1 MDKIISALNE
11 IQEMSKKYEIP
22 EESILKLR
30 DEMARARVCTPVIG
44 KFSSGKSALINT
56 VLGFSNKIL
65 KEDITPETAVPTEIV
80 YSDTEEVVV
89 VRNDGACESISI
101 DDFRRFEADAM
112 TVKCVRLS
120 LTNSFLKEIP
130 DVMLVDMPGFESGF
144 EIHNKAI
151 DNYVSQS
158 MAYIVAFPADDM
170 IVRSSVGNILQ
181 ELCLHDMPLC
191 VVITKYDKR
200 NDDFDATLI
209 KMKES
214 LRKFIGD
221 REIRYCTTSSFD
233 GDAEEVEEFL
243 REIQDESQEILVRRY
258 IYSVMA
264 LLENT
269 ENYLRTTLKC
279 SQMSESELDE
289 QEEKI
294 KKDMSELES
303 KFSEEKSDFELSIS
317 ECVEEMKND
326 IQCALEAEEST
337 LVAMA
342 MNNQKINDHLNTV
355 VRNALTV
362 SIKNRFIPKVERYL
376 KRITTCLSSEAIGNI
391 NISIHFDA
399 NNLDKGITSSIVAV
413 AAGFLIGLPILGIV
427 AGIVMKLISDKK
439 REQVKQEVRVK
450 LRNEVFPQV
459 IEKVGSGIESEVTKQ
474 IEQVNS
480 SIEAELKKQREML
493 EKALCDI
500 REKMTAEKAEKEDL
514 EAEIKAD
521 LERIGEIRDGLQ

>member
-1 MDKIISALNE
+1 MEKIIAALNE
-11 IQEMSKKYEIP
+11 IQEMSRKYEIS
-22 EESILKLR
+22 EDGILQLLN
-30 DEMARARVCTPVIG
+30 EMEIARVCTPIIG
-44 KFSSGKSALINT
+44 KFSSGKSALVNT
-56 VLGFSNKIL
+56 ILGFSNKIL
-65 KEDITPETAVPTEIV
+65 REDITPETAVPAEIV

-89 VRNDGACESISI
+89 VRNDGSCERISI
-101 DDFRRFEADAM
+101 DDFRRFEADAT
-112 TVKCVRLS
+112 TVKCVRLY

-200 NDDFDATLI
+200 NDDFDMTLT

-221 REIRYCTTSSFD
+221 REIRCCITSSAD

-258 IYSVMA
+258 IHSA
-264 LLENT
+264 IAILENT
-269 ENYLRTTLKC
+269 ENYLKTTLNC

-289 QEEKI
+289 QEEKLQ
-294 KKDMSELES
+294 KDLSALES

-342 MNNQKINDHLNTV
+342 MNNQKINDHLNKV
-355 VRNALTV
+355 IRNALTI
-362 SIKNRFIPKVERYL
+362 SIKKRFLPKVERYL
-376 KRITTCLSSEAIGNI
+376 KRVTACLSSEAIGNV
-391 NISIHFDA
+391 NISFHFST
-399 NNLDKGITSSIVAV
+399 NGLDKGITSSVVAV
-413 AAGFLIGLPILGIV
+413 AAGFLIGNPILGIV
-427 AGIVMKLISDKK
+427 AGIVMKLMSDKK
-439 REQVKQEVRVK
+439 REQAKQEVRGK
-450 LRNEVFPQV
+450 LRDEVFPQV
-459 IEKVGSGIESEVTKQ
+459 MEKVGAGIESEVAKQ
-474 IEQVNS
+474 IEKVNS
-480 SIEAELKKQREML
+480 SIETELKNQRDML
-493 EKALCDI
+493 EKALHDI
-500 REKMTAEKAEKEDL
+500 REKMTAEKAERENL
-514 EAEIKAD
+514 EAEIMAD